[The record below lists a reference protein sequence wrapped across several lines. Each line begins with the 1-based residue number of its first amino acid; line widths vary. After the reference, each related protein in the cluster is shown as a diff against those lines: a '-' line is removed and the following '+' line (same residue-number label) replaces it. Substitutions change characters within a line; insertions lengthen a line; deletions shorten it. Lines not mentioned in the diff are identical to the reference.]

1 MRQKIEAVV
10 YPLITL
16 AVIVG
21 VWIFYIRTFDV
32 PDYILPEPLAV
43 LERLI
48 SAYVDGFIWPHLLFT
63 LCSTAI
69 GYALGCGIGF
79 LLGTMIAESKT
90 FEKFLYPY
98 VVLLQ
103 SMPKIALAPL
113 LIVWFGFGVE
123 SKVAMVVL
131 ICFFPVFVNT
141 MVGIRQ
147 ADQDLIDVMRVC
159 SASRLRILLHVK
171 LPSAGG
177 TIFAGLQISV
187 VLGLIGAIVA
197 EFVAARM
204 GLGTVLQLAQM
215 DLDMALMLATVF
227 SLAIMGLAGN
237 LTVRYLHRRIIFWE
251 GQSRHGGETNT
262 A

>member
-1 MRQKIEAVV
+1 MRQTIETII

-16 AVIVG
+16 VVLVTI
-21 VWIFYIRTFDV
+21 WLIYIRFFDV
-32 PDYILPEPLAV
+32 PDYILPEPMAV
-43 LERLI
+43 LREFVNAFT
-48 SAYVDGFIWPHLLFT
+48 SGYIWPHLFFT
-63 LCSTAI
+63 LRSMLI
-69 GYALGCGIGF
+69 GYALGCGVGF
-79 LLGTMIAESKT
+79 VLGALIAESKT
-90 FEKFLYPY
+90 FERFVYPY

-123 SKVAMVVL
+123 SKIAMVVL

-159 SASRLRILLHVK
+159 SASPARIFFHVK
-171 LPSAGG
+171 LPAAAGS
-177 TIFAGLQISV
+177 IFAGLQISV

-197 EFVAARM
+197 EFIAARM

-215 DLDMALMLATVF
+215 DLNMALMLATVF
-227 SLAIMGLAGN
+227 TLAIAGLIGN
-237 LTVRYLHRRIIFWE
+237 LIVRALHRRVVFWE
-251 GQSRHGGETNT
+251 GQQQRAGEVS
-262 A
+262 AG